1 MLMND
6 YSVLNDGIYT
16 LKQWLKAEDR
26 SKSYLARK
34 CNVSPAAVHYWFERK
49 FEPKQKHKDII
60 KELTGVE
67 L

>member
-1 MLMND
+1 MLI
-6 YSVLNDGIYT
+6 DGIYT
-16 LKQWLKAEDR
+16 LKQWLKKEDR

-34 CNVSPAAVHYWFERK
+34 CNVTPAAVHYWFEGK
-49 FEPKQKHKDII
+49 YQPKQKHKDII